1 MGMHRGRSSAARFI
15 GAPTATTTTT
25 TGIGE
30 TARPGGGRDTRID
43 MILDSLAEGRAELQ
57 LLVGSARRAVGFTG
71 AGISTECGVP
81 DFRSPGSP
89 WLKNQPIEFSDFLRD
104 PLMREEAWRRKFV
117 MDDLYAHA
125 KPGRGHRALARLIAS
140 GRMSAI
146 ITQNIDGLHQ
156 ASGVPEER
164 VIELHGNGTYA
175 RCLTCARRYE
185 LVDVRREFEGTGA
198 APQCEC
204 GGYIKSA
211 TISFGQAMPELAMR
225 RAEEATLDC
234 DLFMAIGSSLV
245 VYPAAGFPLTA
256 KRHGATL
263 VIVNRDPTPLDDFAD
278 LVLRGDIGDFL
289 DPLAA

>member
-1 MGMHRGRSSAARFI
+1 VIVA
-15 GAPTATTTTT
+15 
-25 TGIGE
+25 
-30 TARPGGGRDTRID
+30 DV
-43 MILDSLAEGRAELQ
+43 AEGRTELQ
-57 LLVGSARRAVGFTG
+57 SLIATSRRAVGFTG

-89 WLKNQPIEFSDFLRD
+89 WLKNPPIDFSDFLAD

-125 KPGRGHRALARLIAS
+125 KPGRGHRALARLVNT
-140 GRMSAI
+140 GRMSAV

-156 ASGVPEER
+156 AAGLPDDR

-175 RCLTCARRYE
+175 RCLACHRRYE
-185 LVDVRREFEGTGA
+185 LVDIRRDFEMTGA

-211 TISFGQAMPELAMR
+211 TISFGQAMPETAMR
-225 RAEEATLDC
+225 RAEAETFAC

-245 VYPAAGFPLTA
+245 VYPAAGFPLAA
-256 KRHGATL
+256 KRRGASL
-263 VIVNRDPTPLDDFAD
+263 VIVNNEPTPLDHFAD
-278 LVLRGDIGDFL
+278 LILRGNIGDFL
-289 DPLAA
+289 EPFAA